1 MQISEHLAR
10 AESFERSIAR
20 LDPVED
26 GELYVV
32 FRMRASTNRVNA
44 ALHALGVTDTA
55 ASASRVGDLNHSYK
69 PRLEGDLPAEVQ
81 QMFRPLKFL
90 EDLRPDYVRGPLPLT
105 PELVDACER
114 AAAEILSLTNE
125 ILERRRE
132 TA

>member
-20 LDPVED
+20 LDPVDD

-81 QMFRPLKFL
+81 QMFLPLKYL
-90 EDLRPDYVRGPLPLT
+90 EDLRPDYVRGPLSLT
-105 PELVDACER
+105 PEIVEACER
-114 AAAEILSLTNE
+114 AAAEIMALTDA